1 MSENNTDRDPNQ
13 SAREPGKAER
23 EPRKSQVGRVTSDK
37 MKQTIVVE
45 VERLVRHARYNKF
58 LRRRTKLYAHDQN
71 NEARIGDTV
80 ELMYT
85 RPLSKLKRWRLVRVV
100 TRAQAI

>member
-1 MSENNTDRDPNQ
+1 MSENTTDRDPRK
-13 SAREPGKAER
+13 SER